1 MNKLRVLFIL
11 CSLLSSVAAFAYN
24 ITGRITDSD
33 GKPIRKAVIIARNDT
48 MKVVAGIESDQNGR
62 FLTCEIN
69 EPRVIIEVQYGK
81 MEPVYLQVAGSDIE
95 TLDIGTIALKP
106 RSVELDEVEVVADAV
121 VQKPDRYIVIPSRGE
136 VERAATS
143 LRC

>member
-62 FLTCEIN
+62 FLTCQIN

-95 TLDIGTIALKP
+95 TLDIGTCVKTSFG
-106 RSVELDEVEVVADAV
+106 RVG
-121 VQKPDRYIVIPSRGE
+121 RG
-136 VERAATS
+136 
-143 LRC
+143 